1 MIPIKPMLAVLGK
14 PFSSKGWIFEPK
26 IDGARCIAY
35 ISGNTVELKNRRMR
49 SITYRYPEII
59 RALKQSA
66 GDCVLDGEMSVMDK
80 GIPSFATL
88 AIREQQIQKT
98 RINYLS
104 ENLPASYIVFDIL
117 YRGGENLMDRPLSER
132 KSILKE
138 ELGESDV
145 VTIIDYLPESGE
157 SYFKAA
163 LGMGL
168 EGIMAKRLD
177 SPYQPGV
184 RSNDWIKIKKQ
195 LTLDLVVGGYT
206 LGQGQRRDY
215 FGALVLGAYD
225 SDKLIYVVRVGSG
238 FSTMELKEISSEFVP
253 SDESPFFN
261 KISTKGVK
269 WLKPEIVVEVEALEI
284 SKRKHLRAPVFLRVR
299 EDKSP
304 EDCTIDQLQNY
315 LKTNAASTHAFSS
328 SPR

>member
-1 MIPIKPMLAVLGK
+1 MTPIKPMLAVLGK

-49 SITYRYPEII
+49 SISYRYPEIT

-104 ENLPASYIVFDIL
+104 ENLPASFIVFDIL
-117 YRGGENLMDRPLSER
+117 YKRGENIMNRPLSER

-145 VTIIDYLPESGE
+145 ITIIDYFPENGK

-168 EGIMAKRLD
+168 EGVMAKRLD

-184 RSNDWIKIKKQ
+184 RSKDWVKVKKH

-206 LGQGQRRDY
+206 PGQGQREPY
-215 FGALVLGAYD
+215 FGAILLGAYNAG
-225 SDKLIYVVRVGSG
+225 KLNYIVRVGAG
-238 FSTMELKEISSEFVP
+238 FSTQELKEITGRFVP
-253 SDESPFFN
+253 ADESPFSQT
-261 KISTKGVK
+261 ITRKGVR
-269 WLKPEIVVEVEALEI
+269 WLKPEIVVEVEALEV
-284 SKRKHLRAPVFLRVR
+284 SKRGHLRAPVFRRIRYEKL
-299 EDKSP
+299 P
-304 EDCTIDQLQNY
+304 EECTIDQLHP
-315 LKTNAASTHAFSS
+315 LVSS
-328 SPR
+328 SI